1 MAPDRTNV
9 GREVLLSMWAKIAA
23 GAIIGFI
30 IGSYAAPG
38 LTLWV
43 TVGVLAGYGV
53 DAWTRQRRSTGSDE
67 DDDGGGGGSG

>member
-1 MAPDRTNV
+1 MAPDRLND
-9 GREVLLSMWAKIAA
+9 GREVLLSVWTKIAA

-53 DAWTRQRRSTGSDE
+53 DAWTRQRHASGGDG
-67 DDDGGGGGSG
+67 DDGGGESSD